1 MPPDG
6 NRPASGRSFSVVYRV
21 DDPVEPTIGFEP
33 MTPSLPRKCSTPEPR
48 GHEKT
53 TMHPSKPPARK
64 RSQSNLPMIFPRTTR
79 VKGAPRLDGPVSTPR
94 GRLPE
99 RPAPVSPLPGG
110 DRRGAGTSP
119 RSDESLTPPAAAQA
133 PGKNSNQRRSPGD
146 SRPRVRSASAKGM
159 ERETGFEPATNSLE
173 GCDSTPELLPRLGD
187 EVDGGGGWIRTNV
200 GLRRQI
206 YSLLPLTAR
215 PLLRVLSI
223 ALGRALEPAP
233 GVEPGTYGLQDRR
246 STG

>member
-1 MPPDG
+1 MKRRLCTPPSRWLG
-6 NRPASGRSFSVVYRV
+6 SGHSRPA
-21 DDPVEPTIGFEP
+21 DDI
-33 MTPSLPRKCSTPEPR
+33 PSDDSC
-48 GHEKT
+48 
-53 TMHPSKPPARK
+53 
-64 RSQSNLPMIFPRTTR
+64 
-79 VKGAPRLDGPVSTPR
+79 KGASRPGAAVSTPFAAAR
-94 GRLPE
+94 TALPIPRRRPPRHRDRAGRT
-99 RPAPVSPLPGG
+99 PVSHAVGRGASPPGRTPTG
-110 DRRGAGTSP
+110 GGTPGFPEVRRWRRRRG
-119 RSDESLTPPAAAQA
+119 
-133 PGKNSNQRRSPGD
+133 
-146 SRPRVRSASAKGM
+146 GM

-187 EVDGGGGWIRTNV
+187 EMDGGGGWIRTNV